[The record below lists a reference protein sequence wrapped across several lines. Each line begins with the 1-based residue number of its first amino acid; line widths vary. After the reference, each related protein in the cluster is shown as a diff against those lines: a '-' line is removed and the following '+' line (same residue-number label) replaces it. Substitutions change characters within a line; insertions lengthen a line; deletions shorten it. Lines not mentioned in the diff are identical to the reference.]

1 MRVVFLIIAMI
12 IGFILWKLLLG
23 VIAWVGHLFFIVLE
37 IALLVWLISEVY
49 KLLTSKNKEL
59 L

>member
-1 MRVVFLIIAMI
+1 MRIVFLVIAMI
-12 IGFILWKLLLG
+12 VGFILWKLLLG
-23 VIAWVGHLFFIVLE
+23 VIAWVGHLFFIALE

>member
-1 MRVVFLIIAMI
+1 MRIVFLVIAMI
-12 IGFILWKLLLG
+12 IGLILWKLLLG